1 MSKSTFVH
9 LAVLHLFLRSF
20 SGQPHEKYKR
30 TPAHLATIQH
40 EWDTHLC
47 TFELKGQAQ
56 MLFLSAATQY
66 ALTTVL
72 AGFAFT
78 IIPFPNTSF
87 LPALVAGFL
96 RVLSMQRPG
105 MVNLPVPL
113 TSLVATSASVSSTF
127 LHTAGFN
134 SVAVASA
141 AAMPDLD
148 IAAPAFAFIARGAI
162 ARLG

>member
-1 MSKSTFVH
+1 MTTF
-9 LAVLHLFLRSF
+9 
-20 SGQPHEKYKR
+20 PK
-30 TPAHLATIQH
+30 
-40 EWDTHLC
+40 
-47 TFELKGQAQ
+47 
-56 MLFLSAATQY
+56 
-66 ALTTVL
+66 
-72 AGFAFT
+72 
-78 IIPFPNTSF
+78 TSL

-113 TSLVATSASVSSTF
+113 TSLVATSASVSSIF

-148 IAAPAFAFIARGAI
+148 IAAPAFAAAFIARGAI
-162 ARLG
+162 ARLKWISRKLLEH

>member
-1 MSKSTFVH
+1 M
-9 LAVLHLFLRSF
+9 R
-20 SGQPHEKYKR
+20 
-30 TPAHLATIQH
+30 H
-40 EWDTHLC
+40 EWDAHLC
-47 TFELKGQAQ
+47 TFELNGQAQ

-66 ALTTVL
+66 ALITVL
-72 AGFAFT
+72 AGLAFT
-78 IIPFPNTSF
+78 IITFPNTSF

-113 TSLVATSASVSSTF
+113 TSLVATSASVSSSF

-141 AAMPDLD
+141 AAMADLD
-148 IAAPAFAFIARGAI
+148 IAAPAFMPAAFIARGAI
-162 ARLG
+162 ARQ